1 MMKSACQK
9 IKDSYDLDTLREIV
23 EYGCIS
29 GIATNHIYYHQTVSF
44 FDNYEDEIIEFISDT
59 LGGEFNEELW
69 SQNPCNITGYKNDVV
84 WTFVELVASQLVEEY
99 ESTTN
104 EELSDLD
111 DNVYSNLTELANTEW
126 GKNHLEIITG

>member
-1 MMKSACQK
+1 MLKSAFET

-23 EYGCIS
+23 EHGCQS
-29 GIATNHIYYHQTVSF
+29 GVANQHIYYTETVSF
-44 FDNYEDEIIEFISDT
+44 FDKYEDEIYEYIADT
-59 LGGEFNEELW
+59 LGGEFHEELW
-69 SQNPCNITGYKNDVV
+69 SSNTCNITGYKNDTV
-84 WTFVELVASQLVEEY
+84 WTYVELVAQQLIDEY

-126 GKNHLEIITG
+126 GKNHLEIVTG